1 MKVST
6 ITRFSCGKKCITA
19 KIQKSSFRSEVS
31 LDKVEVASEDDDNVD
46 PFCKSEKKECI
57 FQNGEKCF
65 LETKH
70 TVNW

>member
-6 ITRFSCGKKCITA
+6 ITRFSYGKKCITA

-46 PFCKSEKKECI
+46 PFCKSVKEI
-57 FQNGEKCF
+57 HFSEWRKMF
-65 LETKH
+65 FRD
-70 TVNW
+70 

>member
-6 ITRFSCGKKCITA
+6 TQFSYGKKCITA

-46 PFCKSEKKECI
+46 PFCKSIKKNTFFRMEK
-57 FQNGEKCF
+57 ND
-65 LETKH
+65 LRD
-70 TVNW
+70 